1 MPGWAWVVI
10 AVAVIVAVIVIVALV
25 TQRKRR
31 ARTTELR
38 DRFGDEYDRTLKS
51 AGGRRKGESELER
64 RLEERREL
72 QIAPVRASERDE
84 YETKWRELEAQFE
97 EAPLPAVARADA
109 LVTTILADRGYPM
122 EAGFDRRA
130 ALLSVDHPETVE
142 HYRRAHTTLRRSDDG
157 GQSREDLYEALQHYR
172 ALMDDLVGEGRPQN
186 PPHDELEAGTGF
198 SQAGGGRDSRVKES
212 QGGA

>member
-1 MPGWAWVVI
+1 MPGWAWIAI

-38 DRFGDEYDRTLKS
+38 GHFGDEYDRTLKS
-51 AGGRRKGESELER
+51 SGGRRKGESELER

-72 QIAPVRASERDE
+72 QIAPVRASERNE
-84 YETKWRELEAQFE
+84 YETKWRDLEVQFE
-97 EAPLPAVARADA
+97 EAPLPAVGRADA

-122 EAGFDRRA
+122 DAGFDRRA
-130 ALLSVDHPETVE
+130 ALLSVDHPEAVE
-142 HYRRAHTTLRRSDDG
+142 HYRRAHGIFRRSDDG

-172 ALMDDLVGEGRPQN
+172 ALMDDLVGDGRPQS
-186 PPHDELEAGTGF
+186 PPRDEIGTEAGF
-198 SQAGGGRDSRVKES
+198 SHGGKGRHSR
-212 QGGA
+212 